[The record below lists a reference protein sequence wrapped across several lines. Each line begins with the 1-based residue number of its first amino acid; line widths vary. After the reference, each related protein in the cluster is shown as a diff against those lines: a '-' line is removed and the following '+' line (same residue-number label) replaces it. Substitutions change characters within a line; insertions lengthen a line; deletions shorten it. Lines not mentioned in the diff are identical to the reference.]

1 MDIQLCFGHGLRL
14 ILMFRHSSLLL
25 FFVPWY
31 EKSRKCKCADISPNR
46 CKISLEV
53 PCEIERQQRTVKRQ
67 QRTVVK
73 GGKLREDGMR
83 LFFDGFSTEGRSF
96 WRKGSGSPH
105 VGRRDAPSPQ
115 EILCLHATRRA
126 QGSLSV

>member
-1 MDIQLCFGHGLRL
+1 MLRSL

-31 EKSRKCKCADISPNR
+31 EKSCKCKCADISPNQ

-96 WRKGSGSPH
+96 LEEGVRESPRQNQEADVTH
-105 VGRRDAPSPQ
+105 LRLKKFCAFTRRDAHKV
-115 EILCLHATRRA
+115 L
-126 QGSLSV
+126 